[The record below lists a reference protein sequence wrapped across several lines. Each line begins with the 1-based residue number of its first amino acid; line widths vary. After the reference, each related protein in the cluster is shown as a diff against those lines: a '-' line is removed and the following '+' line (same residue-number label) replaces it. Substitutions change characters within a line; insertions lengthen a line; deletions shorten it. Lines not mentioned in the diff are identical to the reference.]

1 MLPVNRAQ
9 GSSDRHFRATAG
21 CSVFG
26 RHGAAVLAL
35 TALAATSP
43 QAMGAATITNLGVL
57 PSGSSSRGVAVS
69 SDGSVVVGWSL
80 NSNFDRRAFRWTSA
94 GGMVDLGV
102 LGSDTTSSAR
112 SVSGDG
118 TVVVGSGST
127 TGFRWTSVG
136 GMQSLTPPVNSIS
149 GVSGDG
155 AVLVGQTSFHAYRW
169 TSGGGVQTL
178 ASLAGAGSSNAYAA
192 SANGSRIAGSSDSSD
207 GERAVRWVDG
217 TIQSLGVLAGGAF
230 SNGSAISS
238 DGTAVVGYS
247 NTPSGTRAFIW
258 TESSNTMTDLGVL
271 AGGSGSYAYGVNG
284 DGSVVVGQSGT
295 GSGDRAMLWTSTL
308 GMVDLNTY
316 LVGLGV
322 NLTGWTLT
330 EATGISADG
339 STIVGYGSYQGATRG
354 FVVNGLNFTPV
365 PGGAGLAALAC
376 GATGLGRRRRA

>member
-127 TGFRWTSVG
+127 TGFRWTSGG
-136 GMQSLTPPVNSIS
+136 GMQSLGTDSVN

-155 AVLVGQTSFHAYRW
+155 TVVVGQVGGAAYTW
-169 TSGGGVQTL
+169 TSSGVVQPLAFLPGGGNSD
-178 ASLAGAGSSNAYAA
+178 ARAA
-192 SANGSRIAGSSDSSD
+192 SADGSRIAGRSDSSS
-207 GERAVRWVDG
+207 GGRAVRWVSG
-217 TIQSLGVLAGGAF
+217 TAQDLGVLAGGAF
-230 SNGSAISS
+230 STASAISS